1 MQKEKQLKLPVIVED
16 EMFVFP
22 FIITPIFISDK
33 ANMAAVAN
41 AKEGDEVFVVCAK
54 NNAAK
59 DDMPF
64 YDVGVVGKVMR
75 HVSLPDGRIKI
86 LFQGIS
92 KGRINE
98 ILNLEPLEASV
109 NIITYK
115 ESNPRALQALLAVF
129 LEKVNALAHLSQN
142 ISSELLNNIEGTDN
156 PNKAIDLITPALRLK
171 KEQSYKLF
179 SSDDTEER
187 LMLATQMVLEEIET
201 QKLQKDI
208 KSKVHT
214 KMDQINR
221 EFFLKEQLKQI
232 QKELGIDKQRDEE
245 ITQYYAK
252 LEELKPGMSEDA
264 YKEIKK
270 QIDRLSRSHPDSSDA
285 NMVQNYVEWV
295 LEIPFTSISHK
306 ALSIKNVASQLN
318 SDHYSLEEP
327 KERIIEYFGVKEL
340 LAKRLKEDSKK
351 DTKKDSKKSANEDAK
366 LIELNKKLASIRSKK
381 GLESP
386 LPESS
391 EKVEDSKEIAIN
403 DKHKGTILCFYGPP
417 GVGKTSLA
425 NSIALALNRPLVRI
439 ALGGLEDV
447 NELRGHRRTYLGS
460 MPGRIVQGLIDSK
473 KMNPVMVL
481 DEIDKITRGV
491 RGDPTSVLLEILD
504 PEQNVSFRDYYT
516 NFSIDLS
523 QVVFIATANDISMI
537 PAPLRDRMEFIEIS
551 SYTPQEKYEI
561 AKKYLIPQE
570 AKNHG
575 LRDNEVKISKE
586 AIELMIH
593 NYTREAGVRNLRR
606 KIAQIMRKC
615 AVEILSDST
624 SKVSSPT
631 LAGKNHSVPPTLA
644 GVARGG
650 VKSTTKTKKD
660 SKDSIESKPI
670 NITAKD
676 LPKYLKKI
684 VFEIDKA
691 DREPRKGVV
700 NGLAWTAVGGD
711 VLKVE
716 AISLLGKG
724 NLKLTGQLGD
734 VMKESAYIA
743 YSVVKNRLDNEL
755 LSSLRDFSQEKA
767 KQSTKDSKNIES
779 KTTKANHSSPTLAG
793 DATFN
798 SPTLA
803 GGVKSTTKTKKD
815 SKDSE
820 SKDDFKSP
828 TEKLDI
834 HLHVPEG
841 ATPKDGP
848 SAGITMA
855 CAIAS
860 ILFDKQVKQDVA
872 MTGEL
877 NLSGEVLPIGG
888 LKEKLIAAY
897 KAEIKRALIPLKNY
911 KRDLDDIPDEVK
923 KHLQII
929 PVKTIDEVFSNV
941 LI

>member
-1 MQKEKQLKLPVIVED
+1 MDKENEALVTLPVVVEE

-22 FIITPIFISDK
+22 FIIAPIFISDK
-33 ANMAAVAN
+33 ANIAAVQKAQKGN
-41 AKEGDEVFVVCAK
+41 ENIFVVCAK
-54 NNAAK
+54 NNPK
-59 DDMPF
+59 DNDVPF
-64 YDVGVVGKVMR
+64 YDVGVVGKIMR
-75 HVSLPDGRIKI
+75 KVSLPDGRIKI

-92 KGRINE
+92 KGKITEIINV
-98 ILNLEPLEASV
+98 EPLEAQIEV
-109 NIITYK
+109 ITYK
-115 ESNPRALQALLAVF
+115 PSNKQTIDALLAVF
-129 LEKVNALAHLSQN
+129 MEKINALAHLSQN
-142 ISSELLNNIEGTDN
+142 ISPDLLRNIESTDD
-156 PNKAIDLITPALRLK
+156 PNKVVDLVTSTLRLK
-171 KEQSYKLF
+171 KEQSYILF
-179 SSDDTEER
+179 SSNDTEDR

-245 ITQYYAK
+245 IDQYYSK
-252 LEELKPGMSEDA
+252 LEELKSGMHEDA

-270 QIDRLSRSHPDSSDA
+270 QIDRLSRAHPDSSDA
-285 NMVQNYVEWV
+285 NMVQNYVEWM
-295 LEIPFTSISHK
+295 LEIPFTSISSK
-306 ALSIKNVASQLN
+306 KLSIKNVEKQLS
-318 SDHYSLEEP
+318 SDHYSLVDA
-327 KERIIEYFGVKEL
+327 KQRIVEYFAVKQL
-340 LAKRLKEDSKK
+340 LEQRAKDKASESKRTESKKEELKEDSKN
-351 DTKKDSKKSANEDAK
+351 DETINTNE
-366 LIELNKKLASIRSKK
+366 
-381 GLESP
+381 
-386 LPESS
+386 
-391 EKVEDSKEIAIN
+391 
-403 DKHKGTILCFYGPP
+403 KHKGTILCFYGAP

-425 NSIALALNRPLVRI
+425 NSIATALNRPLVRI

-473 KMNPVMVL
+473 KMNPVVVL
-481 DEIDKITRGV
+481 DEIDKIVRGV

-504 PEQNVSFRDYYT
+504 PEQNVSFRDYYA

-523 QVVFIATANDISMI
+523 QVVFIATANDISLI

-570 AKNHG
+570 IKNHG
-575 LRDNEVKISKE
+575 LRPDEIKISKD
-586 AIELMIH
+586 AIETIIH

-606 KIAQIMRKC
+606 KIAQIMRKA
-615 AVEILSDST
+615 AVEILSNKAQT
-624 SKVSSPT
+624 IQV
-631 LAGKNHSVPPTLA
+631 
-644 GVARGG
+644 G
-650 VKSTTKTKKD
+650 VK
-660 SKDSIESKPI
+660 
-670 NITAKD
+670 D
-676 LPKYLKKI
+676 LTRLLKKS

-691 DREPRKGVV
+691 ERKPRLGVV

-711 VLKVE
+711 VLKIE
-716 AISLLGKG
+716 ALSLLGKG

-743 YSVVKNRLDNEL
+743 YSVVKNRLDNTL
-755 LSSLRDFSQEKA
+755 QKDFKKLNAKSSNTE
-767 KQSTKDSKNIES
+767 STKDTES
-779 KTTKANHSSPTLAG
+779 N
-793 DATFN
+793 
-798 SPTLA
+798 
-803 GGVKSTTKTKKD
+803 VY
-815 SKDSE
+815 
-820 SKDDFKSP
+820 KSP
-828 TEKLDI
+828 TETLDI

-860 ILFDKQVKQDVA
+860 ILFDKNVRQDVA

-897 KAEIKRALIPLKNY
+897 KADIKKALIPLKNY
-911 KRDLDDIPDEVK
+911 KRDLEDIPKEVQQN
-923 KHLQII
+923 LEII
-929 PVKTIDEVFSNV
+929 AVQNIDEVFKHV
-941 LI
+941 LL